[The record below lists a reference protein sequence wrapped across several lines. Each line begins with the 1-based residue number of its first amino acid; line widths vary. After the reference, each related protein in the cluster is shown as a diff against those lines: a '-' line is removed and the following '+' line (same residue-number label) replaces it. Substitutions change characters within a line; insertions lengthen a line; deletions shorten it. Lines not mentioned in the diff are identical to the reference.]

1 MKLFD
6 LLQLPEIRCLPAK
19 SQLAI
24 VGIAQ
29 LIETRGHEPKLT
41 DAQLRNAPGVDLKPH
56 AWRQL
61 LGALVAV
68 GAASLIDGVCA
79 FNADF
84 FGQAAGHVPRKRY
97 PSDEK
102 RAQRRRSESASTP
115 APTPE
120 QLPAIEQP
128 VAAARPRV
136 VNAPSAI
143 SDESRAAIRAR
154 GWTDEEIDEGLAIL
168 AERKVPPRSPAG
180 VLLAGLLAEVRAGR
194 RAARQQAMP
203 MLAVA
208 ANKAPI
214 PVAVAPRGFT
224 DERARRVLGLPRD
237 FQPASNALD
246 AIAAGLQK
254 ARAAV

>member
-1 MKLFD
+1 MKLFE
-6 LLQLPEIRCLPAK
+6 LLQLPELRCLPAT

-24 VGIAQ
+24 IGLAQ

-41 DAQLRNAPGVDLKPH
+41 DTQLRNAPGVDLKPH
-56 AWRQL
+56 AWKQL
-61 LGALVAV
+61 REALVAV
-68 GAASLIDGVCA
+68 GAARVADGFCA

-102 RAQRRRSESASTP
+102 RAQHRRSASSAQARTQEP
-115 APTPE
+115 PR
-120 QLPAIEQP
+120 AIEQP
-128 VAAARPRV
+128 VAD
-136 VNAPSAI
+136 APAPVI
-143 SDESRAAIRAR
+143 IHAKPPLTDESRAAIRGR
-154 GWTDEEIDEGLAIL
+154 GWTDAEIDEGLAIL

-208 ANKAPI
+208 VNKAP
-214 PVAVAPRGFT
+214 VAVPSRGFT
-224 DERARRVLGLPRD
+224 DERARRVLGLPAD
-237 FQPASNALD
+237 FEPARNALD